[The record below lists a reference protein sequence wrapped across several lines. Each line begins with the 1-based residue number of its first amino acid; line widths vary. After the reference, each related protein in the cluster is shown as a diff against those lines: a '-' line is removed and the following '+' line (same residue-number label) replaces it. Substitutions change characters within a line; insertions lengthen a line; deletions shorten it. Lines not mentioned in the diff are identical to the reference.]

1 MRRLRGTTCFGVNAE
16 VEGRMPLIGTALVL
30 LAAAVVAVPL
40 AKRMGFGSPLGYLAA
55 GLAIGPS
62 GLGLI
67 PEVEAIRHVSELGVV
82 MLLFL
87 IGLELRPRRLWVMRK
102 AVFGLGGAQLLV
114 TAVVLAA
121 SALALGLPLPTAV
134 VAGAGLALSST
145 AIALPLLAERDLLPT
160 QAGRDSFS
168 ILLFQDLAVIP
179 LVAVLPLLGTGA
191 AMPADG
197 MTAWIAV
204 GKAVGA
210 IVLVLVAAP
219 RLVRPL
225 LRAVEAAKTPEIFT
239 ATALLIVLGTAAFVD
254 AAGLSMSLGAF
265 LAGVLLSESEYR
277 HEVKADIE
285 PFEGLLLG
293 LFFVSVGVSADTAAF
308 SAEPVR
314 LLLLVLGLVAV
325 KGALVFVLARF
336 AGHGTRGGL
345 RMAAALA
352 QVGEFGFVL
361 FGQAVAVGAMT
372 EPQAGAATLVVT
384 LSMILAPFLFAATEG
399 WIIPRLGEKPARS
412 FDDIRA
418 EGTPPVIICGFGRVG
433 QIVGRVL
440 RVRRIPFTAL
450 EQSADQVDFVRRF
463 GNKVF
468 YGDPTRP
475 ELLRA
480 AGADQARVLVVA
492 LEDMTA
498 SLTMVDMV
506 QRLFPHLTIAARA
519 RNRRH
524 AHLLM
529 DRGVRIIVRETF
541 HSSLRLTEQVLAA
554 TGIDAD
560 EAARTVETFRA
571 HDERTLIA
579 QHAVHHDEQR
589 LIQSS
594 REAAQELQS
603 LFEADKRGG

>member
-1 MRRLRGTTCFGVNAE
+1 
-16 VEGRMPLIGTALVL
+16 MPLVNTALVL

-55 GLAIGPS
+55 GLAIGPN

-67 PEVEAIRHVSELGVV
+67 PEAEAIRHVSELGVV

-102 AVFGLGGAQLLV
+102 SVFGLGGAQVVATALLL
-114 TAVVLAA
+114 AGAA
-121 SALALGLPLPTAV
+121 SALGLPPSAAV

-145 AIALPLLAERDLLPT
+145 AIALPLLAERELLPT
-160 QAGRDSFS
+160 LAGRDSFS

-179 LVAVLPLLGTGA
+179 LVAVLPVLGSGA
-191 AMPADG
+191 AMPAEG
-197 MTAWIAV
+197 MAAWLAV
-204 GKAVGA
+204 AKAIGA
-210 IVLVLVAAP
+210 IVLVLVVAP

-225 LRAVEAAKTPEIFT
+225 LRAVEAARTPEIFT

-293 LFFVSVGVSADTAAF
+293 LFFVSVGVSADMAGFVAA
-308 SAEPVR
+308 PVR
-314 LLLLVLGLVAV
+314 PLLLVLGLVAL
-325 KGALVFVLARF
+325 KGAIVFALARIG
-336 AGHGTRGGL
+336 GHRACGAL
-345 RMAAALA
+345 RMASTLA
-352 QVGEFGFVL
+352 QAGEFGFVL

-372 EPQAGAATLVVT
+372 AAQGNSVTLVVT
-384 LSMILAPFLFAATEG
+384 LSMILAPFLFAATER
-399 WIIPRLGEKPARS
+399 WIIPRLDQGPARR
-412 FDDIRA
+412 FDEIRPD
-418 EGTPPVIICGFGRVG
+418 GTPPVIICGFGRVG

-440 RVRRIPFTAL
+440 RVRAIPFTAL
-450 EQSADQVDFVRRF
+450 EQNPDQADFVRRF

-480 AGADQARVLVVA
+480 AGAEQARVLVVA

-498 SLTMVDMV
+498 NLTVVDMA
-506 QRLFPHLTIAARA
+506 QRLFPHLIIAARA

-541 HSSLRLTEQVLAA
+541 HSSLHLTEQVLVA
-554 TGIDAD
+554 TGLDAQD
-560 EAARTVETFRA
+560 AARTVETFRA

-579 QHAVHHDEQR
+579 QHDVHHDEQR
-589 LIQSS
+589 LIQSV

-603 LFEADKRGG
+603 LFESDKVNR